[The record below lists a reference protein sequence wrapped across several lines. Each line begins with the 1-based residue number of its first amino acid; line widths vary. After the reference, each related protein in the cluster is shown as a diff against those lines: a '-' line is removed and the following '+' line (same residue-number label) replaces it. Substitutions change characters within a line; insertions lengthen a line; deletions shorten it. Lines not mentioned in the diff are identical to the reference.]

1 VPRCGWTREVEAT
14 TPDEK
19 EKKGSE
25 EEEIRGREKRTFHRA
40 SLSSKAGNEYFI
52 GQSVTSKFAKN
63 QSVFQQIILFSVS
76 AAEGGHF
83 SCPGA
88 SFALIV

>member
-1 VPRCGWTREVEAT
+1 MRLDQGGRSHY
-14 TPDEK
+14 PDEK

-25 EEEIRGREKRTFHRA
+25 EEKIRGREKRTFHRA